1 MKIKELDK
9 REITDSNKSLV
20 VAFSQ
25 FDNLLTELKK
35 RELPE
40 DIASTINIEIDK
52 INEVTYS
59 DNNLRKQL
67 RKSQTD
73 ILRLLEKQLKLV
85 PINHYRNTWLA
96 VGMAAF
102 GIPLG
107 VAYGSIAGNMVFIGI
122 GLSIG
127 MALGIAVGTGLDK
140 KAMKESRQLDIEI
153 KP

>member
-9 REITDSNKSLV
+9 REITDSNKKLV

-25 FDNLLTELKK
+25 FDNLLTQLKK

-52 INEVTYS
+52 INEVA
-59 DNNLRKQL
+59 DLDKKLRKQI
-67 RKSQTD
+67 RSSQTS
-73 ILRLLEKQLKLV
+73 IIRLLEKQLKLV
-85 PINHYRNTWLA
+85 PINYYCTTWL
-96 VGMAAF
+96 VLGMTAF

-107 VAYGSIAGNMVFIGI
+107 VAYGSITGNMAFIGI
-122 GLSIG
+122 GLPIG
-127 MALGIAVGTGLDK
+127 MALGIAVGTGMDK
-140 KAMKESRQLDIEI
+140 KAMKEGRQLDIKV

>member
-9 REITDSNKSLV
+9 REITDSNKKLV

-25 FDNLLTELKK
+25 FDNLLTQLNK

-52 INEVTYS
+52 INEVA
-59 DNNLRKQL
+59 DLDKKLRKQI
-67 RKSQTD
+67 RSSQTS
-73 ILRLLEKQLKLV
+73 IIRLLEKQLKLV
-85 PINHYRNTWLA
+85 PINYYRTTWLA
-96 VGMAAF
+96 LGMTAF

-107 VAYGSIAGNMVFIGI
+107 VAYGSITGNMAFIGI
-122 GLSIG
+122 GLPIG
-127 MALGIAVGTGLDK
+127 MALGIAVGTGMDK
-140 KAMKESRQLDIEI
+140 KAMKEGRQLDIKV